1 MNPARRTLDPRAK
14 LYLLLVAN
22 LMLFFHVGLATQ
34 IVMVV
39 LFLLPLLAAAR
50 WRTALNFGVTYAVL
64 TALGMLDPDA
74 LGLPWLHV
82 VSALAVGVT
91 MMLPCF
97 ITGAYT
103 FTTTS
108 ASAFICAMRR
118 MRVPEAVV
126 IPCVVVIRFFPTIA
140 EDYRQI
146 RNAMA
151 LRGIASGGWGLVRH
165 PAQSLEYIL
174 IPLLM
179 NATNVAQDLSVA
191 ALTKGLGRDLMGGNQ
206 SQPNAT
212 AIIGTGKGGP
222 LDTSAG
228 TIASRGISFTY
239 DHAAEPALRDITL
252 TVPAGECIVLC
263 GASGCGKTSYTR
275 VANGLIPSFFH
286 GAFAGNQTT
295 CGLDVETVPIDRLT
309 PLVGSVFQNPK
320 TQYFNANVT
329 DELAFPA
336 ENIGLPA
343 EDINRR
349 ITAVAERF
357 GIGHLLHR
365 SIFHLSGGQK
375 QRIAVAAATMLG
387 PRLVV
392 LDEPTSNLD
401 ANAIADM
408 RAMIEQMKDEG
419 LTIVIAEH
427 RLAWLNG
434 VADRYVVFDGGHIVQ
449 DYEADEFL
457 SLSPGCVAAMGLRA
471 LDLQPYR
478 HRIATLAS
486 SPAADECTSALLGTH
501 NLTIG
506 YKGKDGF
513 TRAIPDLRFRA
524 GEITGLMGNNGCGKT
539 TLVRTLTGLIK
550 PWPILTLQRSSN
562 GIR

>member
-1 MNPARRTLDPRAK
+1 
-14 LYLLLVAN
+14 
-22 LMLFFHVGLATQ
+22 
-34 IVMVV
+34 
-39 LFLLPLLAAAR
+39 
-50 WRTALNFGVTYAVL
+50 
-64 TALGMLDPDA
+64 
-74 LGLPWLHV
+74 
-82 VSALAVGVT
+82 
-91 MMLPCF
+91 
-97 ITGAYT
+97 
-103 FTTTS
+103 
-108 ASAFICAMRR
+108 
-118 MRVPEAVV
+118 
-126 IPCVVVIRFFPTIA
+126 
-140 EDYRQI
+140 
-146 RNAMA
+146 
-151 LRGIASGGWGLVRH
+151 
-165 PAQSLEYIL
+165 
-174 IPLLM
+174 
-179 NATNVAQDLSVA
+179 
-191 ALTKGLGRDLMGGNQ
+191 MGGNQ

-343 EDINRR
+343 EDINR
-349 ITAVAERF
+349 
-357 GIGHLLHR
+357 L
-365 SIFHLSGGQK
+365 
-375 QRIAVAAATMLG
+375 
-387 PRLVV
+387 V

-550 PWPILTLQRSSN
+550 PVSGRIELNGVPAKPRDLTRAGFLVMQDVNYQLFSDSVREELLIGLDETDAGITAQANQVMADLDLAAFVERHPMSLSGGQKQRVAIGSALMCGKDLIILDEPTSGLDRYHMEQVGELLRQLASQGKAILVVTHDEELAAGWCDRIVNLGADDSGNNGSHASNPDASSPN
-562 GIR
+562 PNASTNFATASTHERNAQ

>member
-1 MNPARRTLDPRAK
+1 
-14 LYLLLVAN
+14 
-22 LMLFFHVGLATQ
+22 
-34 IVMVV
+34 
-39 LFLLPLLAAAR
+39 
-50 WRTALNFGVTYAVL
+50 
-64 TALGMLDPDA
+64 
-74 LGLPWLHV
+74 
-82 VSALAVGVT
+82 
-91 MMLPCF
+91 
-97 ITGAYT
+97 
-103 FTTTS
+103 
-108 ASAFICAMRR
+108 
-118 MRVPEAVV
+118 
-126 IPCVVVIRFFPTIA
+126 
-140 EDYRQI
+140 
-146 RNAMA
+146 
-151 LRGIASGGWGLVRH
+151 
-165 PAQSLEYIL
+165 
-174 IPLLM
+174 
-179 NATNVAQDLSVA
+179 
-191 ALTKGLGRDLMGGNQ
+191 MGGNQ

-309 PLVGSVFQNPK
+309 PAGRRVFQNPK
-320 TQYFNANVT
+320 TQYRANVSMT
-329 DELAFPA
+329 SSPSRSKVWAA
-336 ENIGLPA
+336 A

-408 RAMIEQMKDEG
+408 RAMIEQMQDEG

-434 VADRYVVFDGGHIVQ
+434 VADRYVVFSTAGI
-449 DYEADEFL
+449 
-457 SLSPGCVAAMGLRA
+457 SCRITRPMNSCPSPPAAWPPWDCGRWTCNRIGTGLRRW
-471 LDLQPYR
+471 LQARPR
-478 HRIATLAS
+478 MRRKI
-486 SPAADECTSALLGTH
+486 SALLGTH

-550 PWPILTLQRSSN
+550 FLFRAASSN
-562 GIR
+562 GVPAKPRDLTRAGFLVMQDVNYQLFSDSVREELLIGLDETDAASPPQANRVMADLDLCSAFVERHPMSLSGGQKQRVAIGSALMCGKDLIILDEPTSGLDRYHMEQVGELLRQLASQGKAILVVTHDEGASPPQ

>member
-1 MNPARRTLDPRAK
+1 
-14 LYLLLVAN
+14 
-22 LMLFFHVGLATQ
+22 
-34 IVMVV
+34 
-39 LFLLPLLAAAR
+39 
-50 WRTALNFGVTYAVL
+50 
-64 TALGMLDPDA
+64 
-74 LGLPWLHV
+74 
-82 VSALAVGVT
+82 
-91 MMLPCF
+91 
-97 ITGAYT
+97 
-103 FTTTS
+103 
-108 ASAFICAMRR
+108 
-118 MRVPEAVV
+118 
-126 IPCVVVIRFFPTIA
+126 
-140 EDYRQI
+140 
-146 RNAMA
+146 
-151 LRGIASGGWGLVRH
+151 
-165 PAQSLEYIL
+165 
-174 IPLLM
+174 
-179 NATNVAQDLSVA
+179 
-191 ALTKGLGRDLMGGNQ
+191 MGGNQ

-336 ENIGLPA
+336 DNIGLPA

-478 HRIATLAS
+478 RRIAALAS
-486 SPAADECTSALLGTH
+486 SPAADECTSVLLGTH

-550 PWPILTLQRSSN
+550 PVSGRIELNGVPAKPRDLTRAGFLVMQDVNYQLFSDSVREELLIGLDETDAGITAQANQVMADLDLAAFAERHPMSLSGGQKQRVAIGSALMCGKDLIILDEPTSGLDRYHMEQVGELLRQLASQGKAILVVTHDEELAAGWCDRIVNLGADDSGNNGSHVSNPDASSPSPN
-562 GIR
+562 ASTNFATTSTHERNAQ

>member
-1 MNPARRTLDPRAK
+1 
-14 LYLLLVAN
+14 
-22 LMLFFHVGLATQ
+22 
-34 IVMVV
+34 
-39 LFLLPLLAAAR
+39 
-50 WRTALNFGVTYAVL
+50 
-64 TALGMLDPDA
+64 
-74 LGLPWLHV
+74 
-82 VSALAVGVT
+82 
-91 MMLPCF
+91 
-97 ITGAYT
+97 
-103 FTTTS
+103 
-108 ASAFICAMRR
+108 
-118 MRVPEAVV
+118 
-126 IPCVVVIRFFPTIA
+126 
-140 EDYRQI
+140 
-146 RNAMA
+146 
-151 LRGIASGGWGLVRH
+151 
-165 PAQSLEYIL
+165 
-174 IPLLM
+174 
-179 NATNVAQDLSVA
+179 
-191 ALTKGLGRDLMGGNQ
+191 MGGNQ

-336 ENIGLPA
+336 ENIGCRPRTSIVVSRPWLSALALGICCIAASSPV
-343 EDINRR
+343 RR
-349 ITAVAERF
+349 QE
-357 GIGHLLHR
+357 
-365 SIFHLSGGQK
+365 

-387 PRLVV
+387 PRVVV

-550 PWPILTLQRSSN
+550 PVSGRIELNGVPAKPRDLTRAGFLVMQDVNYQLFSDSVREELLIGLDETDAGITAQANQVMADLDLAAFVERHPMSLSGGQKQRVAIGSALMCGKDLIILDEPTSGLDRYHMEQVGELLRRTGEQGKAILVVTHDEELAAGWCDRIVNLGADDSGNNGSHASNPDASSPN
-562 GIR
+562 PNASTNFATASTHERNAQ